1 MAVQTSSLTFRLSGN
16 LRVLM
21 NKNRPIKNIELAEK
35 SGVSANTI
43 SRIKS
48 GWDGNFQVE
57 LNTVEKLAKGLG
69 VDPIELLKEA

>member
-1 MAVQTSSLTFRLSGN
+1 MKKQTTSLTFRLSGN

-48 GWDGNFQVE
+48 AWDGNFQVE